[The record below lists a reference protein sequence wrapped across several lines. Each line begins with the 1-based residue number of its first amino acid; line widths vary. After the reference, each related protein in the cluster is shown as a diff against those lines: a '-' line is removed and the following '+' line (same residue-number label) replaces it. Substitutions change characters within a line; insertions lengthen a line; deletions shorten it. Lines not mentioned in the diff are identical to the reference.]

1 MYERFFLAILAA
13 ALVVGCDDHSAIDA
27 GGGTDGSVPDGGSID
42 GGSTDV
48 DSGPLPDGALPD
60 EGGVD
65 GGAGDR
71 KIVEH
76 DVERYPSPLGCCGHE
91 INIVVAADGVPHV
104 MGVRDR
110 SGTRSLFYAH
120 RTGGAWTET
129 NVTEDGSLPR
139 PRERNTFALA
149 PDGSPHALFGDGTT
163 LTYAWRDG
171 TWQSM
176 AVDAASSVGD
186 TFRHFDIAV
195 DAGGAPHVVW
205 FDQTLGAL
213 RYGRWSGSAFD
224 VETIDAP
231 AAADDQS
238 GEFARI
244 ALAADGTVHVSF
256 LAIVSGAPVLRHA
269 SGTAGSWT
277 VEDVPGMGKG
287 VHGSMLLDSAGNPH
301 IVSADLRSSRARG
314 IYWSAFDGSAWS
326 ETELDADSSIVDADA
341 DLDPSDR
348 AHVIIS
354 NSFGP
359 AGYLQYLYPLI
370 GGRETYDVRGAVVGD
385 APESCDIDLHEATP
399 HVVNPN
405 AYVTFP

>member
-1 MYERFFLAILAA
+1 MQLRFFLAILTA
-13 ALVVGCDDHSAIDA
+13 ALVVGCDDDASRDA
-27 GGGTDGSVPDGGSID
+27 GGGTDGAVPDGGAVE
-42 GGSTDV
+42 V
-48 DSGPLPDGALPD
+48 DSGPLPDGAAPD
-60 EGGVD
+60 GGGVD
-65 GGAGDR
+65 AGPGDR
-71 KIVEH
+71 PIEAH
-76 DVERYPSPLGCCGHE
+76 DVERFPNSFGCCGHE
-91 INIVVAADGVPHV
+91 INIVVAADRVPHV

-110 SGTRSLFYAH
+110 SGTRSLWYAA
-120 RTGGAWTET
+120 RTGGTWTET
-129 NVTEDGSLPR
+129 NVTDDGSLPR

-149 PDGSPHALFGDGTT
+149 PDGSPHALFSDGAT
-163 LTYAWRDG
+163 LTYAWLDG

-176 AVDAASSVGD
+176 AVDATSSVGD

-205 FDQTLGAL
+205 FDQTLEAL
-213 RYGRWSGSAFD
+213 RYGRWNGSAFE

-231 AAADDQS
+231 AAVDDQS
-238 GEFARI
+238 GEFARL
-244 ALAADGTVHVSF
+244 ALAADGMVHVSF

-269 SGTAGSWT
+269 RGTAGSWT

-359 AGYLQYLYPLI
+359 AGYLQYLYPRNA
-370 GGRETYDVRGAVVGD
+370 GRDIYDVRGAVVGD
-385 APESCDIDLHEATP
+385 APESCDLDLHEGTP